1 MKTGMISRCILT
13 GRKITKLTTYRSNVH
28 LVESLEPKDL
38 IKEQIFDTDIL
49 VLGHSDV
56 DINYSLALA
65 AKEYGVDRV
74 LTRIQNSRPN

>member
-1 MKTGMISRCILT
+1 M
-13 GRKITKLTTYRSNVH
+13 H

-74 LTRIQNSRPN
+74 LTRIQNSDPTSMAEMDKRLSNAGSNSLQLLLPQLA